1 MSGPRLLVTLLVRG
15 ARDMRLHPL
24 AHWLAYSAVTLVVFL
39 AGIFLVA
46 LSTVDGALSASR
58 GEVMAQVYWRPGIDI
73 NFVRAQWQEISQS
86 AWLASMET
94 YTPEEALAALTRRL
108 DREASEGPGGAVS
121 SFTPEDAERAG
132 PLLPPTALLTFAPRV
147 PDPDKWG
154 ADLRAHLSTLPG
166 VERVEASPLLDEL
179 GRLWRGVSRW
189 LIWPVVVFLCLML
202 GLVVGNTVRLTLATR
217 QSEIGIL
224 QLVGA
229 TSGYI
234 RLPLV
239 SAGVLLGVLGG
250 VSGVALLWV
259 ARHYSAPLFAMPP
272 LSLDLLFPPPLHV
285 CLLVA
290 VPALTGALSAWLAV
304 RRGSAQ

>member
-1 MSGPRLLVTLLVRG
+1 MSGPRQFIVLLIRG

-39 AGIFLVA
+39 AGLFLMA
-46 LSTVDGALSASR
+46 LSTVNGALSASR
-58 GEVMAQVYWRPGIDI
+58 GEVMVQIYWRPDIDV
-73 NFVRAQWQEISQS
+73 NFVRAQWQDLSQS

-94 YTPEEALAALTRRL
+94 YTPEEALAALTQRL
-108 DREASEGPGGAVS
+108 DREAAQGPGGAPS

-154 ADLRAHLSTLPG
+154 AELRAHLSTLPG
-166 VERVEASPLLDEL
+166 VERVEASPLRDEL

-189 LIWPVVVFLCLML
+189 LIWPVVAFLCLML

-217 QSEIGIL
+217 QAEIGIL
-224 QLVGA
+224 QLAGA

-239 SAGVLLGVLGG
+239 SAGVLLGLLGG
-250 VSGVALLWV
+250 VSGLALLWV
-259 ARHYSAPLFAMPP
+259 ARHYLAPLFAIPP
-272 LSLDLLFPPPLHV
+272 LSLDLLFPPSIQTR
-285 CLLVA
+285 LLVG

-304 RRGSAQ
+304 RRA